1 MPHGPAH
8 MGPVHWEFGD
18 QNFREERKVPVEPLL
33 GTGFAYGLHKVLFT
47 VNNQAANTVYQIG
60 FTITSITMTI
70 ISTVGISLAMR

>member
-1 MPHGPAH
+1 M
-8 MGPVHWEFGD
+8 
-18 QNFREERKVPVEPLL
+18 PVEPLL

-60 FTITSITMTI
+60 FTITSITMTT